1 MSHLTCEI
9 VGLFNTGLYS
19 AMQESTLESVKI
31 SVYSSNNCF
40 LFKRLEWIIDI
51 SNIRYNLCK
60 DVPNLISSWT

>member
-31 SVYSSNNCF
+31 SVYSSNNSF
-40 LFKRLEWIIDI
+40 LFKRLE
-51 SNIRYNLCK
+51 
-60 DVPNLISSWT
+60 